1 VNGQGLTSAA
11 RFSAT
16 SFLNNRVILVH
27 RSQWLA
33 ALVLLGAFVIGGAL
47 GFSADHV
54 LHVEQAQGCHPS
66 DARAYWDRIA
76 RDWTL
81 TAEQRVIIDS
91 LMETQ
96 HQQISALYKP
106 FRQHMDSLSVIAQG
120 ISDSTQAQL
129 RVILT
134 PEQRVKMD
142 AMRVEARRRAA
153 QHRACRDQEMA
164 KIR

>member
-1 VNGQGLTSAA
+1 MQ
-11 RFSAT
+11 
-16 SFLNNRVILVH
+16 

-33 ALVLLGAFVIGGAL
+33 ALVLLSAFVIGGAL

-54 LHVEQAQGCHPS
+54 LHVDQAQGCHPS
-66 DARAYWDRIA
+66 DTRAYWDRIA
-76 RDWTL
+76 KDWKL
-81 TAEQRVIIDS
+81 TPAQRVVIDS

-96 HQQISALYKP
+96 HQQIGALYKP
-106 FRQHMDSLSVIAQG
+106 FRQRMDSLSLIAQR

-134 PEQRVKMD
+134 PEQRVKME

-153 QHRACRDQEMA
+153 QRRACRDLEMA